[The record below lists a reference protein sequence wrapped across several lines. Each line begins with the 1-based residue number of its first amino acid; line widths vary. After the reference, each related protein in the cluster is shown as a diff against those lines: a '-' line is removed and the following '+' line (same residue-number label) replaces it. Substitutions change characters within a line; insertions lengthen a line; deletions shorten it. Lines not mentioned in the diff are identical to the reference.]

1 MRLMRAAIFLER
13 EICITTQ
20 ATHIGILSPDTAD
33 RPHFESLRQM
43 VPREVFL
50 TNEGLGLLRDSY
62 QNLAGQADQIVAR
75 AKDFVERHRVQGLL
89 VTGGFVTLFNPGL
102 EAKIAEAVAIPVAS
116 AVSSVVT
123 AMRAL
128 SCRSLMLVTPFS
140 ADMNAVIAK
149 HLESEE
155 FTVFFGPAFDRDRKP
170 GAGVSIAPSE
180 LVSKVARSFRQYPSA
195 DSIYFQ
201 GATLDPLP
209 VIQQLENELNA
220 PVVTSNTAMMW
231 NILSKLDLRFSIAD
245 YGRLLAS
252 WPKIT
257 HGVQNF
263 PAV

>member
-1 MRLMRAAIFLER
+1 
-13 EICITTQ
+13 
-20 ATHIGILSPDTAD
+20 
-33 RPHFESLRQM
+33 
-43 VPREVFL
+43 
-50 TNEGLGLLRDSY
+50 
-62 QNLAGQADQIVAR
+62 
-75 AKDFVERHRVQGLL
+75 
-89 VTGGFVTLFNPGL
+89 
-102 EAKIAEAVAIPVAS
+102 
-116 AVSSVVT
+116 
-123 AMRAL
+123 
-128 SCRSLMLVTPFS
+128 
-140 ADMNAVIAK
+140 
-149 HLESEE
+149 LESEE